1 MPLLFE
7 PTRKLDPRR
16 GGQGFHAILGML
28 GGRMEVAMDP
38 STWSADYVKAL
49 TAMAPPRLASR

>member
-1 MPLLFE
+1 MPSRSKLA
-7 PTRKLDPRR
+7 RKLDLRR
-16 GGQGFHAILGML
+16 GGHGFHANLGVL
-28 GGRMEVAMDP
+28 GDRMDGASDP